1 MGDGDRQ
8 LSFGL
13 EAARAEASGPR
24 ILTIG
29 HSTRPIEA
37 FVALL
42 GAHAVTLVAD
52 VRAMPYSRRHPQ
64 FGREALARAL
74 AASGIGYAHLP
85 ALGGKREGRADS
97 PNRAIGEAG
106 FRAYADHMASGEFA
120 AGLAA
125 LATLAD
131 APDARVAMMCAEADP
146 GHCHRGYIA
155 DALTLGGRAV
165 AHIRDEGPAE
175 PHRARATARL
185 RAGIV
190 EYPLLTF

>member
-146 GHCHRGYIA
+146 QSTSRRTAI
-155 DALTLGGRAV
+155 
-165 AHIRDEGPAE
+165 IRTD
-175 PHRARATARL
+175 TASTR
-185 RAGIV
+185 RW
-190 EYPLLTF
+190 PRQQ